1 MDNEIRFEAP
11 WGPMLRI
18 LTSACVIFLVGIA
31 MIGIITSPHH
41 NIGWIFGMVIL
52 PLTILIISSFF
63 MIRGYV
69 LFDNTLIIERL
80 GWQTKIDLSKL
91 ATAEVDPTAMAKSIR
106 TFGNGGMF
114 CFAGLFHNKTLGTY
128 RAFATDMRKC
138 VILRFP
144 NRIIVVTPDEPQRFA
159 TILRNRKPA

>member
-1 MDNEIRFEAP
+1 
-11 WGPMLRI
+11 
-18 LTSACVIFLVGIA
+18 
-31 MIGIITSPHH
+31 
-41 NIGWIFGMVIL
+41 
-52 PLTILIISSFF
+52 